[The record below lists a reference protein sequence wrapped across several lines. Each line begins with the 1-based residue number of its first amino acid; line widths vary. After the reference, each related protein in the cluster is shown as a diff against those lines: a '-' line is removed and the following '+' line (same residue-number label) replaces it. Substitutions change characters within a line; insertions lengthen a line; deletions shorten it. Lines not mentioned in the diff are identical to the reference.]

1 MLKIRSYN
9 LDNDDSNTILTL
21 TDQQF
26 YEVLRKIYNHFNFRT
41 KVINQRS
48 RAVPPKDGPFTGK
61 QLYRIELFLNIDTPR
76 NISYMPHTVKGLYDA
91 LQLKPF
97 KNPDSQALSMFLRF
111 LKVSASNHDGW
122 HFIRE
127 N

>member
-1 MLKIRSYN
+1 MLKIKSYN
-9 LDNDDSNTILTL
+9 VDHKHPDTVLTL

-26 YEVLRKIYNHFNFRT
+26 YEILRKIYNHFNFKT
-41 KVINQRS
+41 KIINQRS
-48 RAVPPKDGPFTGK
+48 RAVSPKDGPFTGK

-76 NISYMPHTVKGLYDA
+76 NIVYGAHTVKGLYNA

-97 KNPDSQALSMFLRF
+97 KNTDSQALSMFLRF
-111 LKVSASNHDGW
+111 LEVSASNHDGW